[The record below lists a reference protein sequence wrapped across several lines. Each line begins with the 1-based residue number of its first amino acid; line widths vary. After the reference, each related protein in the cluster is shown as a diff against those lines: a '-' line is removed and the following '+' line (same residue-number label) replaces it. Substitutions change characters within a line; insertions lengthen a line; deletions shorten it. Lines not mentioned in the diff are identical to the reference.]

1 MLYCI
6 TLDAIYA
13 AVSLTLYTLY
23 RPRSV
28 GLASVH
34 GMISVMQAL
43 RAIVF
48 APKCVSFAFW
58 AHLILEVPNAIEVLL
73 DSGTIYDRK
82 SMDDSAI
89 SPHSHYLT
97 LQGPNRSSLC
107 RPACVMT
114 VGWCQSQLGCRVER
128 PLRNHKHTQL
138 ETLSNPNPRPPQ
150 HTRFQSTM
158 SCIDMYIRR

>member
-28 GLASVH
+28 GLASVD

-48 APKCVSFAFW
+48 APKCVSFAFL

-73 DSGTIYDRK
+73 DSGTIYDRTTLR
-82 SMDDSAI
+82 
-89 SPHSHYLT
+89 SPLILT
-97 LQGPNRSSLC
+97 ISLC
-107 RPACVMT
+107 KARIGRHFADLHV
-114 VGWCQSQLGCRVER
+114 
-128 PLRNHKHTQL
+128 
-138 ETLSNPNPRPPQ
+138 
-150 HTRFQSTM
+150 
-158 SCIDMYIRR
+158 

>member
-48 APKCVSFAFW
+48 APKCVSFAFS

-89 SPHSHYLT
+89 SHHSHYGGTFFL
-97 LQGPNRSSLC
+97 LP
-107 RPACVMT
+107 
-114 VGWCQSQLGCRVER
+114 
-128 PLRNHKHTQL
+128 
-138 ETLSNPNPRPPQ
+138 
-150 HTRFQSTM
+150 
-158 SCIDMYIRR
+158 